1 MSRPRCSDCSRPV
14 VSFPGRSLSRNA
26 LSSRVAWTGA
36 IIALLLMALPG
47 EEAAAQGTY
56 ADARATPIMPSMLA
70 RGDAGVARP
79 DLYIASLINPAQLG
93 AEWGNE
99 PRFTI
104 FGVAASGRPGRVR
117 DAIDLFEDEL
127 ADVEDLTDE
136 EVDAV
141 EEQAL
146 ELFERPLTLRLA
158 VLLPSAVFRAGT
170 VGLSVGAYVTQT
182 ARAQA
187 IPRPLSPD
195 IAVFGQTDGIVAV
208 GAGMPIGTSGV
219 RAGVTGRY
227 VRRYVST
234 YRQIAEDFDVPP
246 ILSGS
251 TVALDLGLQYDVASV
266 EGLTAALAVYDLLG
280 GQISYEQDD
289 FFGALDDEPEA
300 GSVEAAEAILDE
312 FDGPRMRLGVAYAI
326 PRQYMPRMGATTV
339 LLDWSTASTTGSRQS
354 FFRRLRLGTET
365 NAGLVQFRAGLSQ
378 GLPSAGI
385 GLNGRVVHVDYAI
398 YGRQEGVLPEDG
410 SAYAHTIQL
419 RFGW

>member
-1 MSRPRCSDCSRPV
+1 
-14 VSFPGRSLSRNA
+14 
-26 LSSRVAWTGA
+26 
-36 IIALLLMALPG
+36 MALPG

-326 PRQYMPRMGATTV
+326 SRQYMPRMGATTV

>member
-1 MSRPRCSDCSRPV
+1 MSLPRCLDSCRSVPAPARPRRGFPLSATWFGGIV
-14 VSFPGRSLSRNA
+14 VAF
-26 LSSRVAWTGA
+26 
-36 IIALLLMALPG
+36 LLLCGTDDAS
-47 EEAAAQGTY
+47 AQGTY
-56 ADARATPIMPSMLA
+56 ADARATPIVPSMLA

-104 FGVAASGRPGRVR
+104 LGVAASGRPGRVR

-141 EEQAL
+141 EGRAL
-146 ELFERPLTLRLA
+146 DLFERPLTLRSA

-251 TVALDLGLQYDVASV
+251 TVALDLGLQYDVAAV
-266 EGLTAALAVYDLLG
+266 EGLTAAVAVYDFLG
-280 GQISYEQDD
+280 GQMSYEQDD

-300 GSVEAAEAILDE
+300 GSVEAAEVILDE
-312 FDGPRMRLGVAYAI
+312 FDGPRMRLGVAYSI
-326 PRQYMPRMGATTV
+326 PRRYMPRMGATTV

-354 FFRRLRLGTET
+354 FFRRVRLGTET
-365 NAGLVQFRAGLSQ
+365 NAGLVQLRAGLSQ

-410 SAYAHTIQL
+410 PAYAHTIQL